1 MAMTL
6 AELWASLARLGLDEP
21 RRLAAL
27 KGDEADTV
35 RAAMGGGHP
44 PADLVAELAGWVDGA
59 MLRAPAQH
67 ARRAREALGEA
78 LWAQAEQRRVRSRH
92 EAGVQALG
100 RAVEARPQPPAVVK
114 WPTRASQ
121 QMASVSAATARA
133 EIEKGELERWADKA
147 VVLLRGLGLPASG
160 GMGAERPVAARRR
173 HCSRGLR
180 AGTLRQHV
188 RQAVRASEW
197 VVAVYVNP
205 GSRPS
210 NSWRT
215 TWNIGPPRR
224 GRAPLHSGRY

>member
-1 MAMTL
+1 MAMTP

-27 KGDEADTV
+27 KGDEADIV
-35 RAAMGGGHP
+35 RANMGGGHP

-67 ARRAREALGEA
+67 ARRAREALGDA

-147 VVLLRGLGLPASG
+147 VVLLRGRCCQPRGAWVQSAQLQPGVGTARGASGPERCGSTYGRPSEPASG
-160 GMGAERPVAARRR
+160 WLP
-173 HCSRGLR
+173 C
-180 AGTLRQHV
+180 TD
-188 RQAVRASEW
+188 
-197 VVAVYVNP
+197 NP

-215 TWNIGPPRR
+215 T
-224 GRAPLHSGRY
+224 